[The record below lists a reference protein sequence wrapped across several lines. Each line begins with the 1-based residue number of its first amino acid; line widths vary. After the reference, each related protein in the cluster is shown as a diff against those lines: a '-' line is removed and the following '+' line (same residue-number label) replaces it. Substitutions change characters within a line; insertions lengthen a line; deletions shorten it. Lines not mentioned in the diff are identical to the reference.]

1 MSDQE
6 ASKLSQPC
14 VGSLDDPAPLVPPQ
28 FTSVLVAP
36 LLVVLP
42 VRHNQFNA
50 ALLESLAKRIGIV
63 TAIGYDALQL

>member
-1 MSDQE
+1 MSDQQ
-6 ASKLSQPC
+6 ASKLPQPSI
-14 VGSLDDPAPLVPPQ
+14 GSLDDPASLVPSQ
-28 FTSVLVAP
+28 FASVLVAQ

-50 ALLESLAKRIGIV
+50 APLESLAKRIGIV